1 MCSAGSAALILPNI
15 VRIFSFAFHF
25 HFFSIFILLHFHFP
39 FPLAKW
45 WFFSLPCFGL
55 YMIISFMNCDVGF
68 FADASFLSTAGTAV
82 SLPAPFPLEQITYSN
97 IFRTLAGYAFLVYC
111 FYLFLVFFSEVTA
124 ETMTSAWSLSGK
136 YSWLHLTFIS
146 VWQSLRRHVQ
156 SQRALTCFNKH
167 LWASLLITFQATVA

>member
-1 MCSAGSAALILPNI
+1 MFGWVSSANSPKYCEN
-15 VRIFSFAFHF
+15 FQFC
-25 HFFSIFILLHFHFP
+25 FP
-39 FPLAKW
+39 FPFFFYFYPSPFSFSFPTFKVVV
-45 WFFSLPCFGL
+45 FSLPCFGL

-97 IFRTLAGYAFLVYC
+97 IFRTLAGYAFLFYC

-146 VWQSLRRHVQ
+146 VWQNLRQHVQ

-167 LWASLLITFQATVA
+167 LWASLLITFQATMA

>member
-1 MCSAGSAALILPNI
+1 MFGWVSSANSPKYCEN
-15 VRIFSFAFHF
+15 FQFC
-25 HFFSIFILLHFHFP
+25 FP
-39 FPLAKW
+39 FPFFFYFYPSPFSFSFPTFKVVV
-45 WFFSLPCFGL
+45 FSLPCFGL
-55 YMIISFMNCDVGF
+55 YMIISFMNCDVVF

-97 IFRTLAGYAFLVYC
+97 IFRTLAGYAFLFYC
-111 FYLFLVFFSEVTA
+111 FYLFLFFFSEVTA

-167 LWASLLITFQATVA
+167 LWASLLITFQATMA

>member
-1 MCSAGSAALILPNI
+1 MFGWVSSANSPKYCEN
-15 VRIFSFAFHF
+15 FQFC
-25 HFFSIFILLHFHFP
+25 FP
-39 FPLAKW
+39 FPFFFYFYPSPFSFSFPTFKVVV
-45 WFFSLPCFGL
+45 FSLPCFGL
-55 YMIISFMNCDVGF
+55 CMIISFMNCDVGF

-97 IFRTLAGYAFLVYC
+97 IFRTLAGYAFLFYC

-146 VWQSLRRHVQ
+146 VWQNLRQHVQ

-167 LWASLLITFQATVA
+167 LWASLLITFQATMA